1 MDPLPTSAPLHF
13 RAYPWPLP
21 DNKSVHSGPEA
32 ATKAAETPIPKWTR
46 QKKVGLCERNGP
58 WEGVC
63 ADSPHKLWDETG
75 HSAST
80 PTWRA
85 AHTGPAAPHRR
96 PARPR
101 TPQAPPGSRFQTPC
115 NSTLPPDRAPRPPRK
130 PQVRKLNRLRITWGR
145 AGKQP
150 GQPSPAFRASSLRER
165 GARAAAARQGRAET
179 RPSGGRT
186 PPGSKPSA
194 LTCDRVPEPSA
205 PRVVPERPAAR
216 SPALRTRGGSSGGGG
231 GSVGGDAGSA
241 RREATGAKP
250 RGKRSSCAGGPEP
263 SASVSPHGR
272 SPPPPALRTHLSRFR
287 PEPRVGGAPPRPL
300 AALPAAPAA
309 PGRAAPRES
318 CALLPEQKKLR
329 VPASPVASPSPS
341 VVQSSEP
348 TCWAHYLLRWLASP
362 DPSPRLDFS

>member
-1 MDPLPTSAPLHF
+1 MDPLPTSAPQHF

-46 QKKVGLCERNGP
+46 QKKVGLWEGNGP

-75 HSAST
+75 HSVST

-115 NSTLPPDRAPRPPRK
+115 NSTLPPNRAPRPPPPPPRK
-130 PQVRKLNRLRITWGR
+130 PQVRKLNRLRVTWGR
-145 AGKQP
+145 AGKRP
-150 GQPSPAFRASSLRER
+150 GQPSPAFCASSLRER

-179 RPSGGRT
+179 RPSDGRT

-231 GSVGGDAGSA
+231 GGSVGAMQVQRDGKRQEPNPAESA
-241 RREATGAKP
+241 R
-250 RGKRSSCAGGPEP
+250 
-263 SASVSPHGR
+263 
-272 SPPPPALRTHLSRFR
+272 
-287 PEPRVGGAPPRPL
+287 
-300 AALPAAPAA
+300 AAPAA
-309 PGRAAPRES
+309 RSPRPRSRLTGAPRRLQLCALTSAGSGPSRAWAAPR
-318 CALLPEQKKLR
+318 
-329 VPASPVASPSPS
+329 
-341 VVQSSEP
+341 
-348 TCWAHYLLRWLASP
+348 P
-362 DPSPRLDFS
+362 DP